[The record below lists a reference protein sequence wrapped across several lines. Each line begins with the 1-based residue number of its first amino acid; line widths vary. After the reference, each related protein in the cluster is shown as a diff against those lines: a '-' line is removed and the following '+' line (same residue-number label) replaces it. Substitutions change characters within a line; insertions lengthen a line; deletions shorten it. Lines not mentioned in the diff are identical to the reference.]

1 MVIIMTI
8 ANIKEAYEA
17 IKTVEDLTTLR
28 DALKEDKGKRLV
40 LEDGSVMPDVNIR
53 VTDKTKEVLVT
64 MLDAFVTRYE
74 EKFAELGL
82 ALDPEPTAPKTDELG
97 KTAWDELED

>member
-1 MVIIMTI
+1 MTI
-8 ANIKEAYEA
+8 QNIKEAYEA
-17 IKTVEDLTTLR
+17 IKTVEDLATLR
-28 DALKEDKGKRLV
+28 DALKEDRGKRLV
-40 LEDGSVMPDVNIR
+40 LEDGSVMPDVNIK

-82 ALDPEPTAPKTDELG
+82 ALDPPSEAPKHEELK
-97 KTAWDELED
+97 KTLWDEM

>member
-1 MVIIMTI
+1 MTI

-17 IKTVEDLTTLR
+17 IKTVEDLATLR

-40 LEDGSVMPDVNIR
+40 LEDGSIMPEANIT
-53 VTDKTKEVLVT
+53 VTDKTREVLVI

-82 ALDPEPTAPKTDELG
+82 ALDPPSESPKHEEIKE
-97 KTAWDELED
+97 KTLWDEM

>member
-1 MVIIMTI
+1 MTI
-8 ANIKEAYEA
+8 QNIKEAYEA
-17 IKTVEDLTTLR
+17 IKTVEDLATLR

-40 LEDGSVMPDVNIR
+40 LEDGSIMPDVNIQ
-53 VTDKTKEVLVT
+53 VTSKTREVLVT

-82 ALDPEPTAPKTDELG
+82 ALDPTPEAPKHEELK
-97 KTAWDELED
+97 KTLWDEM